1 MGNALMA
8 VIVVVVVAG
17 GAGLLYLQV
26 KNPVEAEKEEKP
38 VLVPKVETVTVEE
51 TSYTAEISTQG
62 QVLPVTQTQ
71 IISEVGGSVT
81 FVSDKLK
88 AGGRFS
94 EGEEMVKLAKEDYE
108 ATLANMK
115 AQAAEAR
122 LNLAQEEARAEQAE
136 REWRKLGRGEQAPE
150 LVLRIPQLQS
160 AKARLESAEA
170 AVKKAERDLERTVT
184 RAPYDCIVES
194 ATIDKGGY
202 VAPGGKIADVYGSQS
217 MELRLPLS
225 LEDVGFLPED
235 FKGVKVTVEAT
246 IGGKP
251 VSWEGEVVRS
261 EGGVDRETL
270 TMMMVVEVMAKPGDK
285 MFSLPPKGLFV
296 RGAFSGVKM
305 DKVIRVPR
313 KALRGQ
319 GRVYVV
325 AEGDVLNI
333 RQVKIER
340 TERDYAI
347 VTDGL
352 KSGDKV
358 ITSPIELPVEG
369 MKVEPVK
376 EKGLK

>member
-1 MGNALMA
+1 MA
-8 VIVVVVVAG
+8 VIVVAVVAA
-17 GAGLLYLQV
+17 GAGLMLVQI
-26 KNPVEAEKEEKP
+26 KNPIEAEKEDRP
-38 VLVPKVETVTVEE
+38 VFVPKVETVTVQES
-51 TSYTAEISTQG
+51 SYTAEISTQG

-71 IISEVGGSVT
+71 IISEVGGSVI

-115 AQAAEAR
+115 AQAADAR
-122 LNLAQEEARAEQAE
+122 LQLAQEEARAEQAE
-136 REWRKLGRGEQAPE
+136 REWRKLGRGEPAPE

-160 AKARLESAEA
+160 AKAKLESAEA

-194 ATIDKGGY
+194 ANIDKGGY

-235 FKGVKVTVEAT
+235 YRGVKVTVEAT

-251 VSWEGEVVRS
+251 VSWEGEIVRS

-270 TMMMVVEVMAKPGDK
+270 TMMMVVEVKAKPGDK
-285 MFSLPPKGLFV
+285 MFALPPKGLFV
-296 RGAFSGVKM
+296 RGAFSGVEM

-347 VTDGL
+347 VTEGL